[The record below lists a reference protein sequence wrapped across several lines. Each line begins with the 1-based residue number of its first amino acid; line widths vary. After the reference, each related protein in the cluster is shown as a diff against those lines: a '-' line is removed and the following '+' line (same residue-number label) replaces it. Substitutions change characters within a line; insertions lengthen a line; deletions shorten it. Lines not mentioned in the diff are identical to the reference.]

1 MNYDE
6 LNTVIAI
13 LALLTTLQV
22 PSWGLAVG
30 LWMYIFATNSSQEK
44 LK

>member
-1 MNYDE
+1 MMNFNE
-6 LNTVIAI
+6 LNAVLEI
-13 LALLTTLQV
+13 LALLATLGV

-30 LWMYIFATNSSQEK
+30 LWMYIFATNSQEK